1 MNVIDLE
8 ILIPASPDFIWR
20 SLGNIS
26 TAANWQE
33 GLTAISFLTTQHE
46 GKGTRWRSS
55 GAKGNDMIVEAT
67 AWYDTLGYE
76 YTIVDGGG
84 FGNNQ
89 GRIRLLE
96 VPDGT
101 LVRWTFNYELGG
113 VLGGIRNAM
122 RLKRNTTKQIQA
134 SLRNLHKIV
143 LHESGGI
150 ATREAKATV
159 REAPDADER
168 SIYQPRHPSAFAD
181 TAEDGMQDAYEDVAE
196 IPGLEAERTAE
207 SASRSGQGDTKPNP
221 VILSGDGLLDMD
233 LQNDEIEAATQPI
246 VSEIVKIESATEE
259 EKVEQT
265 TPPEPVMSSEST
277 EAQAPA
283 PPQRR
288 AVDTSSVS
296 VFEIFGLRKPSE
308 VNDLP
313 LSDSQ
318 PFRQRHKIDD
328 IKPAAPGRQSDP
340 IEEVNSPADM
350 TPSASDL
357 GILPS
362 IDAPMESAKAQT
374 AMHTKQS
381 GLRKHSRRQSYRLRS
396 HQ

>member
-8 ILIPASPDFIWR
+8 ILIPASPDYIWR
-20 SLGNIS
+20 FLGNITS
-26 TAANWQE
+26 AANWQE

-55 GAKGNDMIVEAT
+55 GAKGNDMIFEAT

-89 GRIRLLE
+89 GRIRLQE

-143 LHESGGI
+143 LHETGGI
-150 ATREAKATV
+150 STHDARATV

-168 SIYQPRHPSAFAD
+168 SLYKPRHPSAFAD
-181 TAEDGMQDAYEDVAE
+181 TAENGMQDTHDDVAE
-196 IPGLEAERTAE
+196 IPGLEAEFAAE
-207 SASRSGQGDTKPNP
+207 YTSRSGQSDTKPNP

-233 LQNDEIEAATQPI
+233 LQNDEIDAATQPI
-246 VSEIVKIESATEE
+246 VSEIVNIESATEV
-259 EKVEQT
+259 EKVEQST
-265 TPPEPVMSSEST
+265 LPEPVMSSELT

-283 PPQRR
+283 PSQRV

-308 VNDLP
+308 LTDLP
-313 LSDSQ
+313 LSDIQ
-318 PFRQRHKIDD
+318 PFRQRHKIDH
-328 IKPAAPGRQSDP
+328 IEPAALDRQSDP
-340 IEEVNSPADM
+340 NEEVKSPADM

-374 AMHTKQS
+374 AVHPQKS
-381 GLRKHSRRQSYRLRS
+381 GMRKHSRRQSYRLRS
-396 HQ
+396 HH